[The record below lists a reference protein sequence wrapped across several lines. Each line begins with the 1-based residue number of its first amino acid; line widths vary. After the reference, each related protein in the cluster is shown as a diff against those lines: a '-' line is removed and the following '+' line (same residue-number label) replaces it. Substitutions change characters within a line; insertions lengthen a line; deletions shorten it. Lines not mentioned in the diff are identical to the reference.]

1 MFTDSVNFQE
11 VFSEED
17 LEEKIKKA
25 YEYSIK
31 HNIITRLD
39 MPIEDHPQF
48 QMILDIAE
56 QDELGEF

>member
-1 MFTDSVNFQE
+1 MFKDIVNFQE

-17 LEEKIKKA
+17 LDEKIKKA

-31 HNIITRLD
+31 HNIITHLD

-48 QMILDIAE
+48 QTILDLAE
-56 QDELGEF
+56 QGEF

>member
-17 LEEKIKKA
+17 LDKKIKKA

-31 HNIITRLD
+31 HNIITHLD

-48 QMILDIAE
+48 QMILDLAE
-56 QDELGEF
+56 QGEF

>member
-17 LEEKIKKA
+17 LDKKIKKA

-31 HNIITRLD
+31 HNIITHLD

-48 QMILDIAE
+48 QIILDLAE
-56 QDELGEF
+56 QGEF

>member
-1 MFTDSVNFQE
+1 MFKDIVNFQE

-17 LEEKIKKA
+17 LDEKIKKA

-48 QMILDIAE
+48 SIILD
-56 QDELGEF
+56 LRK

>member
-1 MFTDSVNFQE
+1 MFKDIVNFQE

-17 LEEKIKKA
+17 LDEKIKKA

-31 HNIITRLD
+31 HNIITRLE

-48 QMILDIAE
+48 QMILDLAE
-56 QDELGEF
+56 QGEF